1 MAPLTTSRVLSNY
14 APIGAGRRTSSF
26 KALGVTD
33 TAAPTYLSFT
43 RPWHKVYFGL
53 FYLLQHLTSKAN
65 IYPGYVNGFIL
76 WLSKS
81 ELHRMSL
88 RTSQVRGC
96 LGNLVFMDRQTRSVQ
111 CSKAAAPWWHM
122 HTITTLSN
130 KIHMTLCSRI
140 EA

>member
-53 FYLLQHLTSKAN
+53 FYLLQHLTSKGEYLSWLCEW
-65 IYPGYVNGFIL
+65 IYTLTQQVWAAPDEFKDFPGP
-76 WLSKS
+76 
-81 ELHRMSL
+81 
-88 RTSQVRGC
+88 GC
-96 LGNLVFMDRQTRSVQ
+96 LGLFRVV
-111 CSKAAAPWWHM
+111 
-122 HTITTLSN
+122 
-130 KIHMTLCSRI
+130 
-140 EA
+140 

>member
-88 RTSQVRGC
+88 RTSQVRGISILYQTDIASTYSFADGAIGIC
-96 LGNLVFMDRQTRSVQ
+96 IQELCWLILWPVLG
-111 CSKAAAPWWHM
+111 
-122 HTITTLSN
+122 
-130 KIHMTLCSRI
+130 
-140 EA
+140 